1 MEQEATVLVVDDHPD
16 GRKIL
21 QSLLSHHGYRVIVA
35 ANGFEALSL
44 AAAHSPD
51 IILLDIMMP
60 DIDGY
65 EVCRRLRDD
74 PALAEVPVVMVTA
87 LHDREARLR
96 GIEAG
101 ADDFLVKPFDPVELT
116 TRVRSIARLNRYRRL
131 MAERAKLNWVVDQAE
146 DGYLEIGRDG
156 RIRYANNQ
164 AGRYLNLPFNGQM
177 PDRPWLELVRE
188 QYNCQPEDAWAN
200 WPEQNLDESPHYLVR
215 PDSFH
220 AEALWL
226 QVETIESLSA
236 AGGSYF
242 IRLRDVTAEV
252 NVQRNRWTFHA
263 QVSHKLRTPLGL
275 LSGYLE
281 MLRPRVDQIELAEIE
296 KMLFQKVYSSSKRLQ
311 DEILGIFR
319 YMETSEMMP
328 YGRGFCP
335 AGQIKTLVEKISTD
349 LELPAVEIHESDLEE
364 TPAVHLPVPESTL
377 ELILWELLENARR
390 FHPEQK
396 PAVTV
401 EITQTNLAGSAAIQL
416 RVIDNGVHLPAEELS
431 KTWQPYYQVERYF
444 TGQVAGMGL
453 GLAMV
458 ATLVWEV
465 GGRYQMTNRE
475 DGPGVVVE
483 LIFPQI
489 TD

>member
-1 MEQEATVLVVDDHPD
+1 MEQEAIVLVVDDHPD

-21 QSLLSHHGYRVIVA
+21 QSLLNHHGYRVIVA
-35 ANGFEALSL
+35 ANGLEALSL
-44 AAAHSPD
+44 AATHSPD

-65 EVCRRLRDD
+65 EVCRRLRAD

-87 LHDREARLR
+87 LHDREARLQ

-146 DGYLEIGRDG
+146 DAYLEIGRDG
-156 RIRYANNQ
+156 RICYANGQ
-164 AGRYLNLPFNGQM
+164 AGRYLNLSLNGRM
-177 PDRPWLELVRE
+177 PERPWLELMRE
-188 QYNCQPEDAWAN
+188 QYNCQPEEAWTD
-200 WPEQNLDESPHYLVR
+200 WPEQNLDPSPRYLVR
-215 PDSFH
+215 PDSQH

-226 QVETIESLSA
+226 QVETIESLSS

-275 LSGYLE
+275 LSGYIE
-281 MLRPRVDQIELAEIE
+281 MLSSRVDQLELAEME
-296 KMLFQKVYSSSKRLQ
+296 KMLFQKVFSSSRRLQ

-319 YMETSEMMP
+319 YMETSEISP
-328 YGRGFCP
+328 SGRGPCP
-335 AGQIKTLVEKISTD
+335 VSRIAALVEKIGND
-349 LELPAVEIHESDLEE
+349 FDLPAVEIRDNTLGEV
-364 TPAVHLPVPESTL
+364 TAVHLPLSERAL

-390 FHPEQK
+390 FHPEEK

-401 EITQTNLAGSAAIQL
+401 EIAQTNSAGKGAIQL
-416 RVIDNGVHLPAEELS
+416 RVTDDGIHLPSEELT

-465 GGRYQMTNRE
+465 GGQYQMTNRE

-489 TD
+489 IE